1 MAINNLYT
9 HDVTVQRITNTADIY
24 GGSTAEYEA
33 HLTSYNCRIYQ
44 PTSQMTVED
53 SGIIEGIA
61 FKAIG
66 EDADILV
73 NDKIVNGD
81 NEYIVKRKYL
91 VFDKDSEHHLELVL
105 DKIKWVI

>member
-1 MAINNLYT
+1 MSLNNLYT

-33 HLTSYNCRIYQ
+33 HLASYNCRIYK
-44 PTSQMTVED
+44 PSSQMTIED

-66 EDADILV
+66 EDADVLV

-105 DKIKWVI
+105 DKIK